1 MHKVFICRM
10 PTESNPWSGELK
22 AKRQKSRESNKGKT
36 NPESSKSVSQPPK
49 HSSPIRDNGIEPD
62 RSTHPTSQQLSKTE
76 DMIKQTRK
84 NLRPVTQTF
93 KRSDSVKDGDEE
105 SHVEKLL
112 KQGSLVDKGRKRKE
126 SEEYLMVN
134 FPVDVRKNLKG
145 IILPDTDDQSR
156 TDEDKNN
163 KDNNNEVKVV
173 NKSDEGNLS
182 QGRETDCT
190 P

>member
-1 MHKVFICRM
+1 M

-36 NPESSKSVSQPPK
+36 NPANSQSVSQPPK
-49 HSSPIRDNGIEPD
+49 HSNPVRDNGIEPGKNNQ
-62 RSTHPTSQQLSKTE
+62 PTTSELSNTQ

-84 NLRPVTQTF
+84 NLRPVSQPL
-93 KRSDSVKDGDEE
+93 KRSDSVKDDGEE
-105 SHVEKLL
+105 SHVERLL
-112 KQGSLVDKGRKRKE
+112 RQGSLVDSENNFRDKGRKRKE

-145 IILPDTDDQSR
+145 IILPDPDDQSK
-156 TDEDKNN
+156 TDEDKNS

-182 QGRETDCT
+182 QGRETALLD
-190 P
+190 